1 MMFDP
6 PLHGGKVTRVAIEY
20 NGDMMPLV
28 GLDSQALA
36 DFFEERGQSAFRGR
50 QVAKWI
56 YQKGARHL
64 EEMTDLAKR
73 LREDLGAADVFVSG
87 TEVAERLHSPDGTT
101 KYVLR
106 LADGELVEAVRL
118 PFDDRV
124 SACLSSQVG
133 CNVGCPF
140 CATGQ
145 TKVRRNLTAGEI
157 VDQYLLMQRE
167 SAERMGS
174 VVYMGMGEPLL
185 NYDPVLASIRLL
197 NKEVGVGMRHITLST
212 SGILPGI
219 RRLMEENL
227 PLNLA
232 ISLHSVIPETRDE
245 LVPIN
250 KAYPLDQLLPACKA
264 YAHSTNRRLTFE
276 VVLLGGINDDLAHAE
291 KMAQALRGIHCHIN
305 LIPHN
310 PIGVDR
316 FHAPKPDRLRRFRDV
331 LKAAGYPT
339 TIRETKG
346 QKEAAACGQ
355 LRARTP

>member
-1 MMFDP
+1 
-6 PLHGGKVTRVAIEY
+6 
-20 NGDMMPLV
+20 MPLV
-28 GLDSQALA
+28 GLDSQSLA
-36 DFFEERGQSAFRGR
+36 AFFDARGQSAFRGR

-56 YQKGARHL
+56 YHKGARTL
-64 EEMTDLAKR
+64 DEMTDLARR
-73 LREDLGAADVFVSG
+73 LRDDLKAEDVVVSPV
-87 TEVAERLHSPDGTT
+87 EVAERLASRDGTT

-106 LADGELVEAVRL
+106 MGDGELVESVRL

-145 TKVRRNLTAGEI
+145 TKVKRNLTAGEI
-157 VDQYLLMQRE
+157 VDQYLIMQKE
-167 SAERMGS
+167 SEQRIGS

-185 NYDPVLASIRLL
+185 NYDAVLASIRLL
-197 NKEVGVGMRHITLST
+197 NKEVGLGMRHITLST

-219 RRLMEENL
+219 RRLMQENL

-232 ISLHSVIPETRDE
+232 ISLHSVIPEQRNE

-250 KAYPLDQLLPACKA
+250 KAYPLDQLLSLCKE
-264 YAHSTNRRLTFE
+264 YAQSTNRRLTFE
-276 VVLLGGINDDLAHAE
+276 VVMLGGINDNLEHAQL
-291 KMAQALRGIHCHIN
+291 MAKALRGIHCHIN

-316 FHAPKPDRLRRFRDV
+316 FRAPETEQLRRFRDV
-331 LKAAGYPT
+331 LKSAGYPA

-355 LRARTP
+355 LRARQA